1 MIDPADN
8 GVTLPLPVTA
18 ECPHSLRYASPQG
31 ILAIVLQQ
39 DLLGDWLIL
48 QSWGQRMRPVANLED
63 GLAMLE
69 KIGRRLEKQGCE
81 QLGVP
86 PYSIG
91 QGAMP
96 AGS

>member
-1 MIDPADN
+1 MIDPADD

-48 QSWGQRMRPVANLED
+48 QSWGQRVRQVTNLED
-63 GLAMLE
+63 GLAILA
-69 KIGRRLEKQGCE
+69 KIGRRLEKEGCRRLDE
-81 QLGVP
+81 EV
-86 PYSIG
+86 
-91 QGAMP
+91 
-96 AGS
+96 